1 MSETRTGA
9 RELARTYDHYDHALA
24 LVPHDTYSVL
34 RRECP
39 VGRSDLYGGFYVLSR
54 HADVH
59 RAYTDPETFSSFPA
73 DTPPKPHNRKLI
85 PFEIDPPEHVDY
97 RRMANPLF
105 GPRRMRALEQSLR
118 DHAIALVDDL
128 IERGESDF
136 IRTFA
141 LPFPSAAFLNL
152 VGIPA
157 EPVLRDE
164 LCRWTNMILH
174 FTGAEQG
181 TDEEKEAVRAEGVA
195 KLWSFVA
202 SIIDDRRANLG
213 DDVVSRLLAGTLSG
227 ERPLSRY
234 EAISFTYVLVL
245 GGLDTVTA
253 ALGFS
258 FWHLGRRPDLRRRL
272 ADPALIPGAAEE
284 FLRYESSVHPSRT
297 VLRPCTL
304 SEGVQL
310 SPGDRVVLPIASAN
324 RDELVFD
331 RPDEIDFTR
340 DNKVSLAFGAGNHR
354 CIGIHLAR
362 LELRVAFEEIFRR
375 IPDFEV
381 PEDAELDA
389 EGGGTRG
396 LTSLPFRIL
405 DRAPRPAR

>member
-1 MSETRTGA
+1 VTRVEA
-9 RELARTYDHYDHALA
+9 HELARNYDHYDHAFSLE
-24 LVPHDTYSVL
+24 PHDTYAAL
-34 RRECP
+34 RRGCP
-39 VGRSDLYGGFYVLSR
+39 IGRSELYGGFYVLSR
-54 HADVH
+54 HADVQ

-118 DHAIALVDDL
+118 EQAASLVDVL
-128 IERGESDF
+128 LEHEMTDF

-157 EPVLRDE
+157 EPTLRDE
-164 LCRWTNMILH
+164 LCLWTNMILH

-181 TDEEKEAVRAEGVA
+181 TDEEKEAVRAEGVR
-195 KLWSFVA
+195 KLWSFVE
-202 SIIDDRRANLG
+202 SIIDDRRANPG
-213 DDVVSRLLAGTLSG
+213 DDVVSQLVAGMLAG
-227 ERPLSRY
+227 ERPMTRY

-245 GGLDTVTA
+245 GGLDTITA

-258 FWHLGRRPDLRRRL
+258 FWHLGRRPDLRRML
-272 ADPALIPGAAEE
+272 ADDPALIPGAAEE
-284 FLRYESSVHPSRT
+284 FLRYESGVHPSRT
-297 VLRPCTL
+297 VIRSCTL
-304 SEGVQL
+304 SEGVRL

-331 RPDEIDFTR
+331 RPHEIDFTR
-340 DNKVSLAFGAGNHR
+340 DNKVSLAFGAGNHK

-362 LELRVAFEEIFRR
+362 LELRVAFEEILRR
-375 IPDFEV
+375 IPDFEI
-381 PEDAELDA
+381 PGDAVLDA

-396 LTSLPFRIL
+396 LTALPFRVL
-405 DRAPRPAR
+405 AP